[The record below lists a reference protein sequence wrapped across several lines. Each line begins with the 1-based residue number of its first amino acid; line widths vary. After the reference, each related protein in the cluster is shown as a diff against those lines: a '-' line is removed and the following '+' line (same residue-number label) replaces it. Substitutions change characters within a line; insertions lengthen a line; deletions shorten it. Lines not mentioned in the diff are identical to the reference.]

1 MRTRIKICG
10 IKDDESAIAAVEA
23 GADALGFVFVK
34 RSPRYIEP
42 AAAYEIVSALP
53 PFVSSV
59 SLFQNCPIE
68 EFLAA
73 EERCPTTVVQL
84 HGTEDE
90 STVEQCG
97 PAIKAVRFDADTI
110 AEELERW
117 DAHEAVDAIL
127 IDGSWGGEGVTFD
140 WDKLIEPARSVSKPI
155 ILAGGLTPQNVAE
168 AIRIVRPYGVD
179 VSSGVERERGIKDH
193 ELIRAFCAAVQEAD

>member
-10 IKDDESAIAAVEA
+10 IRDDESALAAVEA

-42 AAAYEIVSALP
+42 SAAYEIVSALP

-127 IDGSWGGEGVTFD
+127 IDGSWGGEGVSFD
-140 WDKLIEPARSVSKPI
+140 WDKLTQPARSVSKPI